1 MSDGPRRFYTERV
14 PEQFN
19 RALAEAENDDGAD
32 GRVFRGLT
40 AVDGTIEARVTGA
53 DGSPFYLNIR
63 AGAMEVGESAAHDP
77 FVVLCHD
84 LDAFEAIERESGD
97 SALGFLGGMAGL
109 EQEIRFTKLRVDNLK
124 LVNGTVRFS
133 LTGPGGFSLICHLGG
148 GEPAA
153 EPDCELAIDGG
164 IYAKL
169 RAREIDA
176 QEAFMSG
183 QVDIAG
189 DMQMAMQLALAVMSP
204 D

>member
-1 MSDGPRRFYTERV
+1 VSDTPRRFYAERV

-19 RALAEAENDDGAD
+19 RALEATRNAEGED
-32 GRVFRGLT
+32 GRVYRGML
-40 AVDGTIEARVTGA
+40 AVDGTIEARVAGA
-53 DGSPFYLNIR
+53 DGSPFRLNIA
-63 AGAMEVGESAAHDP
+63 AGRMSVGSSNTHEP
-77 FVVLCHD
+77 FVVLVHD
-84 LDAFEAIERESGD
+84 IAACEAIERESGD

-109 EQEIRFTKLRVDNLK
+109 KQEIRFTKMRVDNLR

-133 LTGPGGFSLICHLGG
+133 LTGPQGFTMLSHFGG

-153 EPDCELAIDGG
+153 QPDCTLSVDGE
-164 IYAKL
+164 IYALL
-169 RAREIDA
+169 RAGEIDP

-183 QVDIAG
+183 KVEIEG